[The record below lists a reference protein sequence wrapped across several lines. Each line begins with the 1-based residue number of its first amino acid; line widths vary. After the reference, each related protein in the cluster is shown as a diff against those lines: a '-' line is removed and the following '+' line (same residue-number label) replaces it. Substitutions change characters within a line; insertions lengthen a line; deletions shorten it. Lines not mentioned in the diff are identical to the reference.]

1 MKRVLSILCLLFGLV
16 SCQNEA
22 PKPREKPLIVTS
34 IPPYVSLVKE
44 LVGETMDVKSAL
56 GSNFDPHEVEISPC
70 QMKAVQEATLFI
82 GVGQHYEK
90 KLIGKKK
97 EILQLDQRI
106 PLMTYGRDTRFI
118 GEEAHAHS
126 KDLHFWLGPKQLP
139 LQVSVI
145 ARALIDL
152 APDNQALYE
161 KNRKTLI
168 DKINTLIRNTQGKL
182 NPFEG
187 KGIIVSHSSL
197 GYFCA
202 DFGLVQIAVESE
214 GKSPLPKDATEV
226 LKAADDADVIVVFTA
241 PQFHNK
247 GAELIA
253 KELNLPIKS
262 FNPLAE
268 DVLGT
273 IEQLAND
280 IQ

>member
-1 MKRVLSILCLLFGLV
+1 MKKVLSILVLFLILV
-16 SCQNEA
+16 GCQKET
-22 PKPREKPLIVTS
+22 PKAREKPLIITS
-34 IPPYVSLVKE
+34 IPPYVSLIKE
-44 LVGETMDVKSAL
+44 LVGDTMDVKAAL
-56 GSNFDPHEVEISPC
+56 GTNFDPHEVEVTPR
-70 QMKAVQEATLFI
+70 QMREVQEATLFI
-82 GVGQHYEK
+82 GVGQPYEK

-118 GEEAHAHS
+118 GEESHKHT

-145 ARALIDL
+145 ARALINL
-152 APDNQALYE
+152 EPSNQELYE
-161 KNRKTLI
+161 KNREALI
-168 DKINTLIRNTQGKL
+168 GKINTLTQTIQGKL
-182 NPFEG
+182 APFEG
-187 KGIIVSHSSL
+187 KGILVSHPAL

-202 DFGLVQIAVESE
+202 DFGMVQIAVESE

-226 LKAADDADVIVVFTA
+226 LKAAGDTDVVAVFTA

-247 GAELIA
+247 GAERIA
-253 KELNLPIKS
+253 KELGLSVKS